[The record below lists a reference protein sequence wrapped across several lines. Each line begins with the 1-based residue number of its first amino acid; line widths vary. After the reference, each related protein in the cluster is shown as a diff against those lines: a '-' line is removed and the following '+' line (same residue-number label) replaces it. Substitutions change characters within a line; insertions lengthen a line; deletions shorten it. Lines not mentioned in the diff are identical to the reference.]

1 MTDTSKTPH
10 PFSIVR
16 FCLAGTTL
24 GLVFGFVEGL
34 DKWVSM
40 LLGDPDMMGHEI
52 LWSAPA
58 VFGGVAALISI
69 LLALVLWL
77 AGVLFVLFRVSREKV
92 ASAFR
97 RFAPILL
104 VGVLSVIGFR
114 ALFHLHFI
122 TAWYSEWLIVAG
134 LTFQTTRILVRRW
147 ERFGPWLAWLAP
159 WGFLTVLLLV
169 PGISFAQ
176 RSAEATFLASI
187 PRPREKAPNVL
198 LIVLDT
204 VRADHL
210 SSYGYARPT
219 PHLDRIAS
227 EGLQFD
233 YAMATSSWT
242 LPSHATMMTGLY
254 SHEHRAEMMTGKR
267 LDGRFPTLAEA
278 FARSGYATG
287 AFVANREY
295 CSANIGFGRGF
306 SHFEDLFWSADE
318 VLRMSQLF
326 KEFGLGRFTGFL
338 REGPRFGWKPAG
350 EINREFLSWLPRR
363 GDRPF
368 FVWLNYMD
376 AHDPYYAPPPYDR
389 LYGAE
394 PANGV
399 SPFEHMDEGAA
410 VRNGEPA
417 PFTQR
422 KIDAYDC
429 AIAYLDARI
438 GELTESLRQQ
448 GLLDDTIVAIVSDHG
463 EAFGE
468 HFVYG
473 HQSTVY
479 REIIHIPFLIRYP
492 RAFAPGGRVTS
503 VVSLRDLPA
512 TLTWLAGVPATFEGR
527 RLDAEARGEPALAE
541 LLRNPHLDKEL
552 PASQGDVVSVT
563 SDEWHAV
570 FSAVPPDL
578 FRRDDVRERRD
589 LSDTEEGQATLKAL
603 EGEVERVWP
612 GRTPVGGK
620 K

>member
-1 MTDTSKTPH
+1 MTDTAKIQPTVALFH
-10 PFSIVR
+10 FR
-16 FCLAGTTL
+16 LAGATL
-24 GLVFGFVEGL
+24 GLAFGFVEGL

-52 LWSAPA
+52 LWAAPA
-58 VFGGVAALISI
+58 VFGVAAAAISI
-69 LLALVLWL
+69 VLGLVLWL
-77 AGVLFVLFRVSREKV
+77 VGRLLVLARVSREKV
-92 ASAFR
+92 ESAIR
-97 RFAPILL
+97 RLGPILL
-104 VGVLSVIGFR
+104 VGILSVIGFR
-114 ALFHLHFI
+114 ALFHLHFT

-134 LTFQTTRILVRRW
+134 LTFQTVRLLVRRW
-147 ERFGPWLAWLAP
+147 DRVAPWLAWLAP
-159 WGFLTVLLLV
+159 WGWLTVLLLI
-169 PGISFAQ
+169 PGIGFAQ
-176 RSAEATFLASI
+176 RAAESTFLASI

-198 LIVLDT
+198 LVVLDT

-210 SSYGYARPT
+210 GSYGYSRPT
-219 PHLDRIAS
+219 PNLDRLAS

-254 SHEHRAEMMTGKR
+254 SYEHRAEMMTGKR

-287 AFVANREY
+287 AFIANREY

-306 SHFEDLFWSADE
+306 GHFEDLFWSVDE

-326 KEFGLGRFTGFL
+326 KEFGLGKFTGFL
-338 REGPRFGWKPAG
+338 REGPRFGWKPAE

-376 AHDPYYAPPPYDR
+376 AHDPYYAPAPYDR
-389 LYGAE
+389 LYGDE

-399 SPFEHMDEGAA
+399 SPFEHFEESLA

-417 PFTQR
+417 PHTQR

-429 AIAYLDARI
+429 AIAYLDARV
-438 GELTESLRQQ
+438 GEMVESLRRQ

-479 REIIHIPFLIRYP
+479 REVIHVPFLIRYP
-492 RAFAPGGRVTS
+492 GALAPGGRVTS
-503 VVSLRDLPA
+503 VVSLRELPA
-512 TLTWLAGVPATFEGR
+512 TLTSLAGVPATFAGR
-527 RLDAEARGEPALAE
+527 RLDAEAQGEPALAE
-541 LLRNPHLDKEL
+541 LLQNPHFDKQL
-552 PASQGDVVSVT
+552 NASRGDVVSVT
-563 SDEWHAV
+563 SNEWHAI
-570 FSAVPPDL
+570 FSVEPPDV

-589 LSDTEEGQATLKAL
+589 LSDTDEGQAAL
-603 EGEVERVWP
+603 GMLESEAKRMWP
-612 GRTPVGGK
+612 NRPK
-620 K
+620 P